1 MYLHLGEKTIV
12 ALRDVVGVFDL
23 ETATISKNT
32 REYLKTAEQNA
43 DVVNVTLEMPKTFV
57 VCRDSTRK
65 SGRVVYISQISAAT
79 LLKRA
84 GYIDRI
90 KTGWRKKQ
98 WTNKNGI

>member
-12 ALRDVVGVFDL
+12 ALDDVVGIFDL

-32 REYLKTAEQNA
+32 REYLKMAEKNS
-43 DVVNVTLEMPKTFV
+43 DVINVTLEMPKSFI
-57 VCRDSTRK
+57 VCSDKTRA
-65 SGRVVYISQISAAT
+65 SGRRVYISQISALT

-98 WTNKNGI
+98 WTNKSGI